1 MLLNQPRQGFKSKLE
16 VRDYLIFYELKL
28 LRKKKLIDS
37 NSTKNIL
44 EIEEKSNS
52 QFWEARVT
60 QMPEPGEDI
69 TREDCD
75 RSASLINSD
84 AEFLTRILAN

>member
-1 MLLNQPRQGFKSKLE
+1 MLQLHIVSLVNST
-16 VRDYLIFYELKL
+16 KL

-52 QFWEARVT
+52 QFWEASVT